1 MRFLSDREFDEATNL
16 GKPLIARIYSAILFM
31 KGGRHDRQVFREL
44 YIKTPDELG
53 HDTSLRYAGHQLQP
67 SRAMACLKTRR
78 WIADAEAGLQKVYY
92 KEHIVATIWAL
103 ADWFS
108 PADIEAPTLEWVAFF
123 DSKTGKQLKI
133 DDVPEI
139 IFSEVMRD
147 VDLAVSI
154 AHCPSGDWNV

>member
-1 MRFLSDREFDEATNL
+1 M
-16 GKPLIARIYSAILFM
+16 
-31 KGGRHDRQVFREL
+31 FREL

-78 WIADAEAGLQKVYY
+78 WIADAEVGLQKVYY

-139 IFSEVMRD
+139 TFSEVMRD
-147 VDLAVSI
+147 VDLAVSV